1 MGVAVCSLK
10 WEAARTGSQRIVYDS
25 DGYHLVRFPYEESEE
40 SYDPWGMHDPGK
52 AYPDPESGLIVPS
65 HDGWGTVSAL
75 VFWAPDRPARGV
87 PGPVRAG
94 PARKFH
100 RVRLH
105 GDHRLGADRG
115 NQFRTYM
122 WQMFV
127 RKDTPLGLKVTAR
140 ASGDVPVPAAL
151 TLAEFK
157 LAVQTDVHVPE

>member
-1 MGVAVCSLK
+1 
-10 WEAARTGSQRIVYDS
+10 TTD
-25 DGYHLVRFPYEESEE
+25 
-40 SYDPWGMHDPGK
+40 
-52 AYPDPESGLIVPS
+52 
-65 HDGWGTVSAL
+65 
-75 VFWAPDRPARGV
+75 WAPTG
-87 PGPVRAG
+87 
-94 PARKFH
+94 
-100 RVRLH
+100 
-105 GDHRLGADRG
+105 G